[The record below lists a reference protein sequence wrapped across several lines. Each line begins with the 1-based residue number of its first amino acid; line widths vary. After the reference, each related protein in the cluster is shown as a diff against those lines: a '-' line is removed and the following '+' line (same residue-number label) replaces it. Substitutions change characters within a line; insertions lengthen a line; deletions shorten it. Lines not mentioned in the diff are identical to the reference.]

1 MAKYGFPPFPTQK
14 GKKMQIGMLKLAGM
28 RDEHCAVKLTQ
39 ALKAV
44 KGVDDAKIS
53 FDQSKATV
61 SFDESMGSTQRMQ
74 VAVEEAGYRI
84 DTHDH
89 GEEGACG
96 GGQGGRKNGRWGRS
110 VTGSEELGGRRG

>member
-28 RDEHCAVKLTQ
+28 RDEHCAAKLTQ

-61 SFDESMGSTQRMQ
+61 SFDESLVSPQRLQ

-84 DTHDH
+84 AKPVH
-89 GEEGACG
+89 GEYGACLGCFG
-96 GGQGGRKNGRWGRS
+96 GYCA
-110 VTGSEELGGRRG
+110 

>member
-1 MAKYGFPPFPTQK
+1 MDWSSDVCPSD
-14 GKKMQIGMLKLAGM
+14 LKLAGM
-28 RDEHCAVKLTQ
+28 RDEHCAAKLTQ

-61 SFDESMGSTQRMQ
+61 SFDESLVSTQRLQ

-84 DTHDH
+84 AKPVH
-89 GEEGACG
+89 GEDGAVYGRHGRECCRARG
-96 GGQGGRKNGRWGRS
+96 GKDG
-110 VTGSEELGGRRG
+110 